1 MDGKNRT
8 PCCDTSTFPYTEQVF
23 NQCILLAVRD
33 LYETPAEFFL
43 PGVAGPR
50 FSKSTQRVQAVVIEY
65 DSNISYSLSH
75 SEMDQFYRQ
84 VESWMEEQLATAPD
98 GMKGGWF
105 TSDLAFYDVQQSLSE
120 STVSAI
126 ALAMA
131 IALVVLISATGN
143 LWLSFISVVCLS
155 SVVLV
160 SVAVLVLL
168 GWKLNILESV
178 SVSIAVGLSVDFT
191 LHYAVG
197 YRLSDQ
203 EADRESAVVFSL
215 SRMSSPIAMAAVTT
229 LSAGAAVLPSSV
241 LAYQQIGTFVVVVMV
256 TSWIYSTF
264 FLSSMLRVCGPQNG
278 CAQIHLPRCAQCLY
292 CCCQSSPTHVDKTV
306 YSYGLSESTLSTSST
321 SYPNPNPTVATI
333 HAEAHELEPLTT
345 GHRVKAVRANTNQRP
360 RSDSLATSAS
370 DGQPALVASTANK
383 TGRKMRKISLP
394 STGTGAL
401 LVNDTN
407 REPEVVCIETQNSDL
422 WAA

>member
-1 MDGKNRT
+1 M
-8 PCCDTSTFPYTEQVF
+8 STFPYREDVF
-23 NQCILLAVRD
+23 NQCIALAVKD
-33 LYETPAEFFL
+33 LYETPAQFFL

-50 FSKSTQRVQAVVIEY
+50 FSKATHQMEAVVIEY
-65 DSNISYSLSH
+65 DSNISYSLSYT
-75 SEMDQFYRQ
+75 EMRQFHQQ
-84 VESWMEEQLATAPD
+84 VENWMEEELASAPA

-105 TSDLAFYDVQQSLSE
+105 TSDLAFYDVQHSLSE
-120 STVSAI
+120 STISAI

-131 IALVVLISATGN
+131 IALAVLICATGN

-197 YRLSDQ
+197 YRLSAQ
-203 EADRESAVVFSL
+203 ETDRESAVVFSL

-241 LAYQQIGTFVVVVMV
+241 VAYQQIGTFVVVVMI
-256 TSWIYSTF
+256 TSWIYSTL
-264 FLSSMLRVCGPQNG
+264 FLPSMLRVCGPQNG
-278 CAQIHLPRCAQCLY
+278 CAQIKCPNCTNCFY

-321 SYPNPNPTVATI
+321 SCPNPNPTTNIATV
-333 HAEAHELEPLTT
+333 HGETHELEPLTSS
-345 GHRVKAVRANTNQRP
+345 HRVKAVRTNQHRP
-360 RSDSLATSAS
+360 RSGS
-370 DGQPALVASTANK
+370 LVASSNNDQPVVGVAGTSVVTKA
-383 TGRKMRKISLP
+383 GRKMRKISLP
-394 STGTGAL
+394 STAL
-401 LVNDTN
+401 LVSDTN
-407 REPEVVCIETQNSDL
+407 HREPEVVCIETQNSDM